1 VIGTYRSFQDILNF
15 LSFSH
20 KFEAKGYP
28 YPFTQ
33 DPNNV
38 IFSWGQILI
47 PKFGIREM
55 VQNKISDI
63 KSAPISE
70 ITMLYQIPFVV
81 IDKKE
86 KRTFDKYKSGVVN
99 QNISLT
105 FRYDKTY
112 KYGDI
117 NKSIYEVCYYITEHA
132 VETNDFF
139 ILTFHNIN
147 DFFSY
152 YIIPNQWGLGATVC
166 NAGCQERYYGE
177 KQNASEK
184 FPKLHKCPSCE
195 FEVDL
200 IDGNKC
206 PECGYEIETGT
217 DEQCDLK
224 DSKHDLVEVVRC
236 GECAHMQTNGVCNE
250 FADDCI
256 RPSVSDFC
264 SYGVR
269 KENC

>member
-1 VIGTYRSFQDILNF
+1 MSEYKSFQDILNF

-20 KFEAKGYP
+20 KFETKGYP

-38 IFSWGQILI
+38 IFSLGQIII

-70 ITMLYQIPFVV
+70 ITMMYQIPFVV

-86 KRTFDKYKSGVVN
+86 KRTFDEYKSGVVN

-117 NKSIYEVCYYITEHA
+117 TKSIFEVCYYITEHA
-132 VETNDFF
+132 EETNDFF
-139 ILTFHNIN
+139 ILTFDNIN

-152 YIIPNQWGLGATVC
+152 YIIPNQWGLGSTIC

-184 FPKLHKCPSCE
+184 FPKLHKCP
-195 FEVDL
+195 F
-200 IDGNKC
+200 
-206 PECGYEIETGT
+206 
-217 DEQCDLK
+217 
-224 DSKHDLVEVVRC
+224 
-236 GECAHMQTNGVCNE
+236 MQPNGVCNTNLPMEILKEIDWFFRNKKNYILPIGYPQRLEELVHE
-250 FADDCI
+250 FVNGNVDKAERYLNDI
-256 RPSVSDFC
+256 RSMNDMKIREEE
-264 SYGVR
+264 Y
-269 KENC
+269 